1 MDESADS
8 DSDGS
13 LSDGSDINVNVSDN
27 EGFSSDT
34 DSESDSQETQS
45 SLCTLDSQL
54 SDIGDDF
61 WSSDLHDVEI
71 AEFGEDHGP
80 CHTLD
85 PKDHVY
91 RYFQLMLPSAIFGKI
106 AEETNK
112 YAAQT
117 AESTGQPDP
126 DWVPTDETE
135 VRAYFG
141 LWILMGINQ
150 SPDIHMYWS
159 DNKYIGN
166 QGFKDCMTR
175 NRFTMLSRYLHVN
188 DNSTQG
194 APGSPQYD
202 RLHKIRPLITST
214 REAFKKYYKPGKCQS
229 IDEGMVRYKGHHFA
243 RQYTP
248 CKPIKRGLK
257 R

>member
-1 MDESADS
+1 MTD
-8 DSDGS
+8 
-13 LSDGSDINVNVSDN
+13 LQQNDN
-27 EGFSSDT
+27 EGFSPDT
-34 DSESDSQETQS
+34 DSECDSQETQS

-61 WSSDLHDVEI
+61 WSTDLHDVEI

-85 PKDHVY
+85 HKDHVY

-135 VRAYFG
+135 VRACFG

-150 SPDIHMYWS
+150 KPDIPMYWS
-159 DNKYIGN
+159 ANKYIGN

-188 DNSTQG
+188 DNNTQG
-194 APGSPQYD
+194 APGSQQYD

-214 REAFKKYYKPGKCQS
+214 REAFKQYY
-229 IDEGMVRYKGHHFA
+229 
-243 RQYTP
+243 
-248 CKPIKRGLK
+248 
-257 R
+257 

>member
-27 EGFSSDT
+27 EEFSSDT

-150 SPDIHMYWS
+150 LPDIHMYWS
-159 DNKYIGN
+159 DNKYIGKY
-166 QGFKDCMTR
+166 FK
-175 NRFTMLSRYLHVN
+175 NYLLN
-188 DNSTQG
+188 CIICI
-194 APGSPQYD
+194 
-202 RLHKIRPLITST
+202 HK
-214 REAFKKYYKPGKCQS
+214 
-229 IDEGMVRYKGHHFA
+229 
-243 RQYTP
+243 
-248 CKPIKRGLK
+248 
-257 R
+257 